1 MSMIAKCKLF
11 DDSIKNVNLEGLD
24 SSWSPADVYEVCEDK
39 LGVKI
44 KTIENLEDIM
54 AEVEYMSE
62 CKEEI

>member
-1 MSMIAKCKLF
+1 MTMTAICILF
-11 DDSIKNVNLEGLD
+11 DDTKREVQLEKLN
-24 SSWSPADVYEVCEDK
+24 SSWTLSDVYDVCEDK

-54 AEVEYMSE
+54 TEVEYMSE

>member
-1 MSMIAKCKLF
+1 MSIVAKCKLF
-11 DDSIKNVNLEGLD
+11 DNSIKNVNLEGLD
-24 SSWSPADVYEVCEDK
+24 SSWSPADVYDICEDK

-54 AEVEYMSE
+54 TEVEYMSE